1 MNPIKRCALSLLLLT
16 LASLFAP
23 AAQAEMPIKAQL
35 AQCTIDS
42 YGDAGKRFLEENK
55 SPTDRDEA
63 YRNWMLLCMEAKA
76 FTYDIKACPLT
87 QDSALKASE
96 PSCYKRM

>member
-1 MNPIKRCALSLLLLT
+1 MKPMTRCALLLLT

-42 YGDAGKRFLEENK
+42 YGDAGRHFLEENK
-55 SPTDRDEA
+55 SPNDRAKA
-63 YRNWMLLCMEAKA
+63 YRNWMLLCMEARG

-87 QDSALKASE
+87 QDGALKASE
-96 PSCYKRM
+96 PGCYKRM